1 MLSFLVGTVLF
12 SAPAQVEIPAAT
24 PIAQTQSPQWRAMDE
39 TERKAAWD
47 YILQSPLGVGALNR
61 LAIEGFI
68 SPECDKSFYSND
80 RYGGMQFM
88 LRVHCPSDR
97 GVSAAVRYDEMRV
110 IFNRFETSIDNF
122 EIQRVRP
129 DDPEATPLPEP

>member
-1 MLSFLVGTVLF
+1 MLNF
-12 SAPAQVEIPAAT
+12 
-24 PIAQTQSPQWRAMDE
+24 
-39 TERKAAWD
+39 
-47 YILQSPLGVGALNR
+47 LGVAALNQ

-80 RYGGMQFM
+80 RYSGLQFM
-88 LRVHCPSDR
+88 LRVQCPSDR
-97 GVSAAVRYDEMRV
+97 GVSAALRYDEMRV

-129 DDPEATPLPEP
+129 DEAEATPLPAP